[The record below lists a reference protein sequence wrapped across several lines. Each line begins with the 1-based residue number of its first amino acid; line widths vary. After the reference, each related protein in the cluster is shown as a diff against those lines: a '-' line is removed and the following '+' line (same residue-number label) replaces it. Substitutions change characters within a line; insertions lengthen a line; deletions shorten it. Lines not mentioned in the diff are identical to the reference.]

1 MFKLSFKSQVLE
13 ILEIQEFHFETFKSC
28 NDDLTNNTS
37 DWFTSISKCI
47 PIEDEDQIFKM
58 EGLKIY
64 AISLS
69 IRQRNDYLNFQ
80 ALHSVSGNTA
90 PI

>member
-13 ILEIQEFHFETFKSC
+13 ILEIQEFHFETLKRC
-28 NDDLTNNTS
+28 NDDLTNNIS
-37 DWFTSISKCI
+37 DWFTEISKCI
-47 PIEDEDQIFKM
+47 PVEDEDQIFKM

-69 IRQRNDYLNFQ
+69 IRQRNDYLNIQ
-80 ALHSVSGNTA
+80 A
-90 PI
+90 